1 MGLIKMEATGPI
13 NIQATGLRME
23 GMDLISGLVTAP
35 IKVPAEVTA
44 RLMLEVT
51 ALLLLEVTALL
62 LLLEVTA
69 MLRQGVTAMILLEV
83 TVTPME
89 EHTVTPTLE
98 VMGQSMVMAME
109 DTMDPQIPAIRFV
122 I

>member
-13 NIQATGLRME
+13 NIQATGLMME
-23 GMDLISGLVTAP
+23 VTDLIRGLVTAP
-35 IKVPAEVTA
+35 IKVPVEVTA
-44 RLMLEVT
+44 TLMLE
-51 ALLLLEVTALL
+51 
-62 LLLEVTA
+62 
-69 MLRQGVTAMILLEV
+69 VTAMILLEV

-98 VMGQSMVMAME
+98 VMGQSTAMAME